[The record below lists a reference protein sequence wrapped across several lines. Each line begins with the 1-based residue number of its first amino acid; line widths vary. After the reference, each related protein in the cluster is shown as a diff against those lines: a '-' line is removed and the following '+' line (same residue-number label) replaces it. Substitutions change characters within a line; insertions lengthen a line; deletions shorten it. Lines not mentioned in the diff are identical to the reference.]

1 MLLPNHPTGKENNNQ
16 ATTANTNESS
26 GKRKDKKA
34 KEAVERDNK
43 ERGGGGDTEGRV
55 GGGGDTEGRVGGDTE
70 GRVGGGNTEGRVGG
84 DTEGRVGNT
93 EGRGGRGEDT
103 EKRVVGEGGDTEGGR
118 AGGDTYGGRGRRDTE
133 GRVGVGD
140 TEEDT
145 EGDAEE
151 NPIIVAVPAN
161 GTYIGSPWT
170 FTASMIQSLPWL
182 HSAGGRVNVFAVHTR
197 LNTREMRKVV
207 EPGALWVTAVRHP
220 VHLYT
225 SIYYYFKVW
234 AVMREGLR
242 SSLAKPFVRQR
253 WTRRLNGIFGI
264 NQMTFDLGYG
274 QSTFYNDLR
283 IANMIREVESNFDL
297 VLVTDRMDE
306 SLVLLRHALCWSL
319 QDVIAFR
326 KNTRIAG
333 EGGGKGE
340 GGRGRGEGGGGGGGR
355 GRREAG
361 GGGGGGKGMGVRK
374 RRGRDTNIRERIN
387 AKDAKRP
394 RPEEQPVVLTEEEET
409 KIAQLNYA
417 DLRLYQ
423 HFADKFDQLVEA
435 YGRERLQ
442 REVDELRRERRRLEE
457 YCIEEEVPGHDPLAS
472 VKEYS
477 EGVVGFRLSHPED
490 PTCRALAWNARHF
503 VDFFRIRQM
512 ALYRSRTK
520 RNLEE

>member
-1 MLLPNHPTGKENNNQ
+1 MMVLVVLMVIMVYLAGFEPQ
-16 ATTANTNESS
+16 
-26 GKRKDKKA
+26 KA

-43 ERGGGGDTEGRV
+43 GRGEGGDTEGRLGGGDTEGRV
-55 GGGGDTEGRVGGDTE
+55 GGEGGDTEGGRGGRDTEGRVGGWETEGRVGGDTEERVGGDTE
-70 GRVGGGNTEGRVGG
+70 GRVGGEN
-84 DTEGRVGNT
+84 
-93 EGRGGRGEDT
+93 
-103 EKRVVGEGGDTEGGR
+103 TEGGR
-118 AGGDTYGGRGRRDTE
+118 AGGNTYGGRGRRDTE
-133 GRVGVGD
+133 GRVGVGYTEED
-140 TEEDT
+140 TEADT

-151 NPIIVAVPAN
+151 DPIIVAVPAN

-197 LNTREMRKVV
+197 LNPREMRKVV

-340 GGRGRGEGGGGGGGR
+340 RGRGRGEGGRGRGEGGGGGGR

-361 GGGGGGKGMGVRK
+361 GGGGGGGEGMGVRK
-374 RRGRDTNIRERIN
+374 RRGRNTNIRERIN

-394 RPEEQPVVLTEEEET
+394 RLEEQPVVLTEEEET

-503 VDFFRIRQM
+503 VDFFRSRQM